1 MNRPDSGHFT
11 LLPEHRDRPVG
22 FAHVVLD
29 ADPTWGALIDNL
41 HVVRSVQ
48 RRGVGTLLL
57 VSCSADRHGTAA
69 GVWDLALGPLDE
81 SGGARLIPSRRVTL
95 CDPALAA
102 PPRGALVTPD
112 A

>member
-11 LLPEHRDRPVG
+11 LLAEHRDRPVG

-48 RRGVGTLLL
+48 RSGVGTLLL
-57 VSCSADRHGTAA
+57 VSCSADRHGTRAGYGIYLWVLEQNEAA
-69 GVWDLALGPLDE
+69 QAFSCRDG
-81 SGGARLIPSRRVTL
+81 
-95 CDPALAA
+95 
-102 PPRGALVTPD
+102 
-112 A
+112 